1 MEGLTSDENL
11 DNFES
16 KFYLFALV
24 VSYQM
29 MLMNLILI
37 LLTSYY
43 KKLVVLI
50 SQ

>member
-1 MEGLTSDENL
+1 MEGLTNVENL

-16 KFYLFALV
+16 KFFCLHLPYKMT
-24 VSYQM
+24 S
-29 MLMNLILI
+29 MNLILT
-37 LLTSYY
+37 LLTTYY

>member
-1 MEGLTSDENL
+1 MESLTNDENL

-16 KFYLFALV
+16 KLFTFALV

-29 MLMNLILI
+29 TLMNLILI
-37 LLTSYY
+37 LLTTYY